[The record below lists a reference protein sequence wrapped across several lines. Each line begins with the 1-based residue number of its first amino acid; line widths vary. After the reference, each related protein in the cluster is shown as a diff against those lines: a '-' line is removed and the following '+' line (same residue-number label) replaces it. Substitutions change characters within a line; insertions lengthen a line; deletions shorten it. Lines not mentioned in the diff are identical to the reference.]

1 MKSSGLKHKTTF
13 PILFSLFFSFLLG
26 IAGGWYVGQKKA
38 GLPWQNISIFSLPP
52 NLSPQSLSEV
62 EPNDSP
68 DRATPIT
75 FGVSVAGTLNTGKDV
90 DFFKVTIDA
99 PSRIRITITKLP
111 KEYQLY
117 IYNPNKQLIAVSQRK
132 GFLDTTSTFAA
143 ADKGTYFIKI
153 FTNYSD
159 ATILP
164 YAITA
169 TLLPFSE

>member
-1 MKSSGLKHKTTF
+1 
-13 PILFSLFFSFLLG
+13 
-26 IAGGWYVGQKKA
+26 
-38 GLPWQNISIFSLPP
+38 
-52 NLSPQSLSEV
+52 
-62 EPNDSP
+62 
-68 DRATPIT
+68 
-75 FGVSVAGTLNTGKDV
+75 V